1 MVIWEIA
8 SGKTLRYLRG
18 HTAAVLSVEWHPDG
32 ARLASSGADKT
43 VRIWNAHTAETLAV
57 LNAPGEPVGNVH
69 WHPDGKRILAAF
81 AGGVKIWDTTSG
93 KETDSFSIQLGR
105 YVAISPDATRVA
117 YSDRTHCV
125 RDLKS
130 QEIIRSRGP
139 ESRRPPVWRPDG
151 KQLAS
156 TTDNGPIVI
165 WDAQTGEVVSSIL
178 TKADQFSSP
187 AWSPKGRFIAAFCP
201 NRTTKVWDTSAFPPL
216 FSLSVPT
223 LYDTTVAFS
232 PDGGRLLAA
241 IGDGTLKVV
250 AVESGRVVLSMQ
262 YDKERAS
269 AGQCAA
275 WSPDGRRF
283 AVRMR
288 SDHVM
293 IADAETGKPML
304 PLLPCGG
311 TVRSLA
317 WSPDGTAVAVAVVSQ
332 QNSGRVIL
340 FSAATGKEAATYGW
354 RKLRAHFP

>member
-1 MVIWEIA
+1 MPQVVPSACFRLLRPRPPSSAATTAVGNGWCPFSRAIANVLVRVPDRPHRLQAPTRNTSRRSRFPVRRYAFVSTFVTLPAASKTSPQRSPGLVASACWSPDGDCLAAGTNRGTVVIWEIA

-201 NRTTKVWDTSAFPPL
+201 NRTTKVWDTKRVPPAL
-216 FSLSVPT
+216 
-223 LYDTTVAFS
+223 
-232 PDGGRLLAA
+232 
-241 IGDGTLKVV
+241 
-250 AVESGRVVLSMQ
+250 
-262 YDKERAS
+262 
-269 AGQCAA
+269 
-275 WSPDGRRF
+275 
-283 AVRMR
+283 
-288 SDHVM
+288 
-293 IADAETGKPML
+293 
-304 PLLPCGG
+304 
-311 TVRSLA
+311 
-317 WSPDGTAVAVAVVSQ
+317 
-332 QNSGRVIL
+332 
-340 FSAATGKEAATYGW
+340 
-354 RKLRAHFP
+354 